1 MKQRNYQRWSR
12 WLLLTL
18 LTFLVGVSPAWAET
32 KTVNDGTETNQYL
45 PVFGNYVDTQN
56 TTSEFIIPAERLED
70 ITGATL
76 SSMTFYLST
85 SQTGAWGSAVFEVYL
100 KEVSATSYASATAN
114 SEGSKT
120 VVYTGS
126 LDGSQSTMDV
136 AFSNNYTYNGGN
148 LLVGFKVTTAGTW
161 KGTYFYGE
169 AMSYG
174 TNCAFHYATSN
185 QSGRDSF
192 LPKVTF
198 TYTPGAG
205 VVKKPTNVIA
215 SSITSNSATIG
226 WDAVDGADSYELS
239 CSTSSAEPAEEGSY
253 TPVNANSYSL
263 TGLTGGTLYYVYVRT
278 IKGGDKSKWST
289 VCSFTPGTLTVNN
302 VSTTTNNYVPIY
314 GNYMDDHS
322 RSQFILPKASLS
334 SLSGTQI
341 TKIIFYGSASNT
353 AKFANKTFDVYMEEV
368 DDASISS
375 LSDWATLEQVYSG
388 NLTIIDG
395 KMTVILDEGFD
406 YSGDKN
412 LLIGINQ
419 TDDNSDYTS
428 TTWTGVSATG
438 ASMGGYGSSIN
449 QCNFLPQT
457 TFYFAPQTA
466 TVKKPKNLA
475 ASATATTTA
484 TLSWTDGEDG
494 LTEWQIAYSTA
505 TDFNPDSEGT
515 KVAANAN
522 PFSLT
527 ELTSAT
533 TYYAY
538 VRAKKGEEYSGWS
551 NKAEFTTLSAV
562 PVITLST
569 TSYNFGMVSDADA
582 QALTLTISNTGGAAL
597 TGLTVTPTSG
607 FAVTDMEGNALTT
620 TEIAA
625 SSTLSVKVKM
635 NALGQ
640 QEGNITIDG
649 NEIDAQEVTVSG
661 YMLDDS
667 KIAETFT
674 NAVPDHWTEYAYKS
688 SYSTYNWS
696 YSADG
701 AYNTNENSTLSTPK
715 ITIAESQILA
725 VYGKLK
731 SNATYG
737 YILIEGS
744 SDNGETWTSY
754 NKKLD
759 YEAFSNT
766 TNVFQLL
773 TLSDVPTTVNKLR
786 FKCYYAYLNTINGF
800 TYAPDPVLALFSD
813 EECSAAISTVVSKS
827 FGLITETQSEKYYIK
842 NTGTGQIDLI
852 VNEPTGFTATI
863 DDVALT
869 NNEVATLTITMPA
882 TEGTHDDAIVV
893 TAKNH
898 DTNDVLGTFTVN
910 ATGALR
916 DANKFYQEFNTT
928 SLPAGWTAD
937 GTWYYN
943 ETNGAYTTAWYID
956 SGTLTRLKTPML
968 KVAAGEKFIIEAK
981 GYSTSNTSYQHM
993 VLQYSADGTNWTT
1006 FSDDFGTTISENPT
1020 NWKSFTAT
1028 LPNEVEA
1035 GNYYIAVLASQTN
1048 IRMFYGGEEVAGA
1061 NFAINTD
1068 GSAQDFG
1075 SVKFGATA
1083 QKSYTVTNN
1092 GNVDL
1097 LVTLTAEDGFTATG
1111 NTMLFTNTKGWSEVK
1126 VHAWNDEGN
1135 LTEWPGVN
1143 APYYGKNNNNED
1155 QYAIIVPA
1163 GATGIVINNGNGQQ
1177 SNDIT
1182 DFNKEG
1188 YYLSGDLDGNKYWAG
1203 SWGDHPTLMNV
1214 AAGESEQFTVTMN
1227 TATSGEKSGNVVLT
1241 FDALNATSF
1250 TIPCTGNVKDEN
1262 YLYVDFADGKPEG
1275 WTSGDDWAFTS
1286 GYAAQTSTTTESAL
1300 ITTPLTV
1307 AENETMTFKVK
1318 KNANGTKS
1326 LKVRYSADGGANWSK
1341 YTNYGSDYGSSF
1353 EQKELTGIPA
1363 GTVIVE
1369 FLANNIIIDDIEGFT
1384 KTTAPALALTEAGV
1398 AVVNGE
1404 INNLGNLNSDKE
1416 VIYTLKNIGNATLN
1430 ATITGEGITATP
1442 ANVEIA
1448 AGETANITVTMAYA
1462 EPYGEKIGSMTIS
1475 SESWVG
1481 NFVVNFTADLIDSE
1495 AFVEDFTANA
1505 RPEGW
1510 YNGGWTFSNNT
1521 ASVALG
1527 TAKNLITKKLE
1538 AAEGKNV
1545 LTFKAK
1551 YSNDYLSKILNV
1563 YTSADR
1569 KEWTLQKEV
1578 TLTADYVDVALD
1590 ALTDGNYYVKFEAAN
1605 AVIDDVKGLKN
1616 VDLPEHDLYEIS
1628 NTMEQTAIPGASY
1641 TATVNA
1647 VSLRADE
1654 TVTAQLWIQKG
1665 EENAIMVAELTE
1677 QEMTVDANKTFTLTG
1692 NLPNEEGDFKIWATI
1707 FNNDIALTTDKKDI
1721 TLAHT
1726 VSLTI
1731 TEFEN
1736 AAAVQADD
1744 NNDYTATF
1752 NVQVTNTGSKTL
1764 AANEVSVNLIDYN
1777 DAEHVITATW
1787 SAATSNILYMNTK
1800 ANDTD
1805 IAENCTL
1812 KAWCWNTAEDGI
1824 WATFTNINDGFWS
1837 VDLQGKTNF
1846 IVCRFNPEGT
1856 DENPWNNVWNKSADL
1871 SLTNGNLVKFTGY
1884 NNESMNFTSDNM
1896 ASLEPTMS
1904 TTLKVTVTGTLT
1916 DGENTTLSFKAK
1928 ENVSDTQY
1936 SLSRSANIIAA
1947 PVIVLNEE
1955 DGTIASTGNNRKV
1968 ELARTFN
1975 AGWNTICV
1983 PFAIDDIA
1991 AAFGEEAKVYEFTDY
2006 NNLTLSFNKVNA
2018 IEAGF
2023 PYIIYVKQAIT
2034 TPIAFTHM
2042 TVSDAA
2048 ATEVTKSTC
2057 SFKGTYA
2064 PIAAPGMEGMWGV
2077 TAEGKIA
2084 AGSSTAFI
2092 NGFRAYFDGNLNDA
2106 RIAIFDE
2113 EIPTG
2118 VSYLGISEMNSDND
2132 AIYNMSGQRVVNMK
2146 KGNLYINNGKKTFR
2160 K

>member
-1 MKQRNYQRWSR
+1 MKQKNSFNHTRRSR
-12 WLLLTL
+12 WLFLSLLAFLMTL
-18 LTFLVGVSPAWAET
+18 GGTTSAWADGKSLPYSYGFEDYSLETDGWSKYFGTSLTNNNNECTIVGAAKKTGSYGFRFSSYNTSGANAQYLISPELNVPTGVEVTFAYASSSTSSSGEKFKVGYSTSNTDVESFTWGEEQSTKSTSWSTFEGSFPAGTKYIAVYYYANYQYRLYIDDFTFSAPPTCIKPTGLTSTDISSSSVGLSWTSTADDFQVQYKKTSDGDWTLVNDILHATSYTLSSLEPATAYQVKVRTYCSAQDQSDWSDAYSFTTDCATITIDANHSFSEDFSAGNSLPNCWTINNENKTGGSGWTISSNMGYSGYYGDTYLIMPPMQLSVASQLVFDNYFNYVSDYNGTTAKSSIVISTTSTAAADFTNTLYTFEKSELPLSSSTALPKEISLAAYTGQTVYIAFKYEGNNAHAWYVDNVVVEEAPACPKPTALTASNPTWQGATLAWTAGSDETEWKVIYGAAGFDPASEGTTIDNVTTNPYTLTGLTQETTYDVYVKAVKGSDVSPVSDKATFTTTERYPAPTGLAISNLTTTSATLTWTAGAATSWEVAINTTGET
-32 KTVNDGTETNQYL
+32 PATEAGTGIVVNTATYDFSELTTETTYYAFVREKDGENFSNWSAVCEFTPSAYTYLTVNEGTTTNSYV
-45 PVFGNYVDTQN
+45 PVYGYFSAAANLGGQ
-56 TTSEFIIPAERLED
+56 FIIPAANLTDVQNKVIKKLTFYSSTSEYDYGEAEFD
-70 ITGATL
+70 VCIKEVANATMTSSMYDWNDASWTTVYNGTL
-76 SSMTFYLST
+76 SIVGGKMTII
-85 SQTGAWGSAVFEVYL
+85 
-100 KEVSATSYASATAN
+100 
-114 SEGSKT
+114 
-120 VVYTGS
+120 
-126 LDGSQSTMDV
+126 
-136 AFSNNYTYNGGN
+136 FSSDYNYNGSN
-148 LLVGFKVTTAGTW
+148 LLVGIHKTSNDKSGSNYNVAFYGTDASSGNYRSNYAPNGYRQRFQPKTTIGYQEKLGSELKVFDGENELTESPASFDFGLATAG
-161 KGTYFYGE
+161 
-169 AMSYG
+169 
-174 TNCAFHYATSN
+174 ATHTFTLKNTAATPYVATISSEN
-185 QSGRDSF
+185 LTVSPTEVTPSAEG
-192 LPKVTF
+192 VTF
-198 TYTPGAG
+198 TVAMPEQDITDEAVVITPANESGLE
-205 VVKKPTNVIA
+205 PF
-215 SSITSNSATIG
+215 TI
-226 WDAVDGADSYELS
+226 
-239 CSTSSAEPAEEGSY
+239 
-253 TPVNANSYSL
+253 
-263 TGLTGGTLYYVYVRT
+263 
-278 IKGGDKSKWST
+278 
-289 VCSFTPGTLTVNN
+289 N
-302 VSTTTNNYVPIY
+302 VS
-314 GNYMDDHS
+314 
-322 RSQFILPKASLS
+322 
-334 SLSGTQI
+334 GTVRDND
-341 TKIIFYGSASNT
+341 K
-353 AKFANKTFDVYMEEV
+353 VY
-368 DDASISS
+368 
-375 LSDWATLEQVYSG
+375 
-388 NLTIIDG
+388 
-395 KMTVILDEGFD
+395 
-406 YSGDKN
+406 
-412 LLIGINQ
+412 
-419 TDDNSDYTS
+419 
-428 TTWTGVSATG
+428 
-438 ASMGGYGSSIN
+438 
-449 QCNFLPQT
+449 
-457 TFYFAPQTA
+457 
-466 TVKKPKNLA
+466 
-475 ASATATTTA
+475 
-484 TLSWTDGEDG
+484 
-494 LTEWQIAYSTA
+494 
-505 TDFNPDSEGT
+505 
-515 KVAANAN
+515 
-522 PFSLT
+522 
-527 ELTSAT
+527 
-533 TYYAY
+533 
-538 VRAKKGEEYSGWS
+538 
-551 NKAEFTTLSAV
+551 
-562 PVITLST
+562 
-569 TSYNFGMVSDADA
+569 
-582 QALTLTISNTGGAAL
+582 
-597 TGLTVTPTSG
+597 
-607 FAVTDMEGNALTT
+607 
-620 TEIAA
+620 
-625 SSTLSVKVKM
+625 
-635 NALGQ
+635 
-640 QEGNITIDG
+640 
-649 NEIDAQEVTVSG
+649 
-661 YMLDDS
+661 
-667 KIAETFT
+667 ETF
-674 NAVPDHWTEYAYKS
+674 S
-688 SYSTYNWS
+688 S
-696 YSADG
+696 
-701 AYNTNENSTLSTPK
+701 K
-715 ITIAESQILA
+715 
-725 VYGKLK
+725 
-731 SNATYG
+731 
-737 YILIEGS
+737 
-744 SDNGETWTSY
+744 
-754 NKKLD
+754 
-759 YEAFSNT
+759 
-766 TNVFQLL
+766 
-773 TLSDVPTTVNKLR
+773 
-786 FKCYYAYLNTINGF
+786 
-800 TYAPDPVLALFSD
+800 
-813 EECSAAISTVVSKS
+813 
-827 FGLITETQSEKYYIK
+827 
-842 NTGTGQIDLI
+842 
-852 VNEPTGFTATI
+852 
-863 DDVALT
+863 
-869 NNEVATLTITMPA
+869 
-882 TEGTHDDAIVV
+882 
-893 TAKNH
+893 
-898 DTNDVLGTFTVN
+898 
-910 ATGALR
+910 
-916 DANKFYQEFNTT
+916 
-928 SLPAGWTAD
+928 PAGWTAD

-1006 FSDDFGTTISENPT
+1006 FSDDFGTTISEDPT

-1083 QKSYTVTNN
+1083 QKSYTVTNS
-1092 GNVDL
+1092 GNADL

-1111 NTMLFTNTKGWSEVK
+1111 NAMLFTNTKGWSEVK
-1126 VHAWNDEGN
+1126 VHAWNGEGN

-1163 GATGIVINNGNGQQ
+1163 GATGIVINNGNDQQ

-1188 YYLSGDLDGNKYWAG
+1188 YYLSGDLYDSNKYWAG
-1203 SWGDHPTLMNV
+1203 SWGDHPTLLNV

-1275 WTSGDDWAFTS
+1275 WTSGEDWAFTS
-1286 GYAAQTSTTTESAL
+1286 GYAAQTSTTTASAL

-1326 LKVRYSADGGANWSK
+1326 LKVRYSADGGANWSD
-1341 YTNYGSDYGSSF
+1341 YTDYGSDYGSSL
-1353 EQKELTGIPA
+1353 EQKELKGIPA

-1430 ATITGEGITATP
+1430 ATITGQGITATP
-1442 ANVEIA
+1442 DNVDIA
-1448 AGETANITVTMAYA
+1448 AGETANITVTMTYA
-1462 EPYGEKIGSMTIS
+1462 EPYGEKNGSMTIS

-1527 TAKNLITKKLE
+1527 TAKDLITKKLE

-1551 YSNDYLSKILNV
+1551 YSNDYLSKTLNV

-1590 ALTDGNYYVKFEAAN
+1590 ALTDGYYYVKFEAAN

-1764 AANEVSVNLIDYN
+1764 AANEVSVSLIDYN

-1805 IAENCTL
+1805 IATDCTL

-1824 WATFTNINDGFWS
+1824 WATFTNINEGFWS

-1846 IVCRFNPEGT
+1846 VICRFNPEGT
-1856 DENPWNNVWNKSADL
+1856 DENPWNNVWDKSADL

-1884 NNESMNFTSDNM
+1884 NDKSMNFTSDNM
-1896 ASLEPTMS
+1896 AYLEPTMS
-1904 TTLKVTVTGTLT
+1904 TTLKITVNGTLT
-1916 DGENTTLSFKAK
+1916 DGENTTILFKAK

-2018 IEAGF
+2018 IEAGI

-2042 TVSDAA
+2042 TVSAAA

-2064 PIAAPGMEGMWGV
+2064 SIAAPGMEGMWGV
-2077 TAEGKIA
+2077 TTDGKIA

-2113 EIPTG
+2113 DIPTG
-2118 VSYLGISEMNSDND
+2118 VSYLGISEVNSNND
-2132 AIYNMSGQRVVNMK
+2132 AIYNMNGQRVVNMK
-2146 KGNLYINNGKKTFR
+2146 KGNFYIHNGKKTFR

>member
-1 MKQRNYQRWSR
+1 MKQKNYQRWSR

-18 LTFLVGVSPAWAET
+18 LTILVGVSPAWAQKSLPYSYDFSTALDTEGWSKENCHSST
-32 KTVNDGTETNQYL
+32 GISSGAFRFYYNTNPPQYLISPELATISSTVDVSFDYKVQSSSYIESFQVGYSTTDNNTASFTWDTQVDPTNTSYTEYKATFPAGVKYVAIRYNAKNQYYL
-45 PVFGNYVDTQN
+45 FIDNFKVCKTPTCFTPTGLTVSDITSSQAVLSWTSDADTWNVQYKKSSDAEWTDVVGAIN
-56 TTSEFIIPAERLED
+56 TTSYTLSGLSSATNYQVRVRTYCSAQDQSEWTDAVSFTTDCATITSFPFTENFNGLASGIPMCWDNSDGTTTNNGYKWNYNASGYESACVRFNSYNNSNNLTNMLKTPAMNFPSGKTMQLSFWWKNPAGGDFSVYISNDGGSTYTTSLKTGLTGQSSWKQEEIIIPAGFSENVVVVFKGTSNYGNGDAYVYLDNVTIDEAPACPKPTALTASNPTWQGATLAWTAGSDETEWKVVYGAAGFDPASEGTTIDNVTTNPYTLTGLTPETQYDVYVKAVKGSDVSPVSDKATFTTTERYPAPTGLAISNLTTTSATLTWTAGAATSWEVAINTTGETPATEAGTGIVVNTATYDFSELTTETTYYAFVREKDGENFSNWSAVCEFTPSAYTYLTVNEGTTTNSYVPVYGYFSAAANLGGQFIIPAANLTD
-70 ITGATL
+70 VQNKVIKKL
-76 SSMTFYLST
+76 TFYSNT
-85 SQTGAWGSAVFEVYL
+85 SEYDYAEAEFDICV
-100 KEVSATSYASATAN
+100 KEVSDATMPSSMYAWDNGTWT
-114 SEGSKT
+114 T
-120 VVYTGS
+120 VYSGKLAVVGGKMTILFTSDY
-126 LDGSQSTMDV
+126 
-136 AFSNNYTYNGGN
+136 NYNGSN
-148 LLVGFKVTTAGTW
+148 LLVGIHKNSTDKSGSNYNVSFYGNNSSSYMSNYSPNGNKQKFQPKTTIGYQEKLGSELKVFDGENELTESPASFDFGLATAG
-161 KGTYFYGE
+161 
-169 AMSYG
+169 
-174 TNCAFHYATSN
+174 ATHTFTLKNTAATPYVATISSEN
-185 QSGRDSF
+185 LTVSPTEVTPTAEG
-192 LPKVTF
+192 VTF
-198 TYTPGAG
+198 TVAMPEQDITDEAVVITPANESGLEPFTINVSGTVRDNDKVYETFSSKPAG
-205 VVKKPTNVIA
+205 WT
-215 SSITSNSATIG
+215 
-226 WDAVDGADSYELS
+226 VDG
-239 CSTSSAEPAEEGSY
+239 
-253 TPVNANSYSL
+253 
-263 TGLTGGTLYYVYVRT
+263 
-278 IKGGDKSKWST
+278 
-289 VCSFTPGTLTVNN
+289 
-302 VSTTTNNYVPIY
+302 
-314 GNYMDDHS
+314 
-322 RSQFILPKASLS
+322 
-334 SLSGTQI
+334 
-341 TKIIFYGSASNT
+341 
-353 AKFANKTFDVYMEEV
+353 
-368 DDASISS
+368 
-375 LSDWATLEQVYSG
+375 
-388 NLTIIDG
+388 
-395 KMTVILDEGFD
+395 
-406 YSGDKN
+406 
-412 LLIGINQ
+412 
-419 TDDNSDYTS
+419 
-428 TTWTGVSATG
+428 
-438 ASMGGYGSSIN
+438 
-449 QCNFLPQT
+449 
-457 TFYFAPQTA
+457 
-466 TVKKPKNLA
+466 
-475 ASATATTTA
+475 
-484 TLSWTDGEDG
+484 
-494 LTEWQIAYSTA
+494 
-505 TDFNPDSEGT
+505 
-515 KVAANAN
+515 
-522 PFSLT
+522 
-527 ELTSAT
+527 
-533 TYYAY
+533 
-538 VRAKKGEEYSGWS
+538 
-551 NKAEFTTLSAV
+551 
-562 PVITLST
+562 
-569 TSYNFGMVSDADA
+569 
-582 QALTLTISNTGGAAL
+582 
-597 TGLTVTPTSG
+597 
-607 FAVTDMEGNALTT
+607 
-620 TEIAA
+620 
-625 SSTLSVKVKM
+625 
-635 NALGQ
+635 
-640 QEGNITIDG
+640 
-649 NEIDAQEVTVSG
+649 
-661 YMLDDS
+661 
-667 KIAETFT
+667 
-674 NAVPDHWTEYAYKS
+674 
-688 SYSTYNWS
+688 NWS
-696 YSADG
+696 YSAANG
-701 AYNTNENSTLSTPK
+701 ASTSAWNLSSN
-715 ITIAESQILA
+715 AR
-725 VYGKLK
+725 LK
-731 SNATYG
+731 SPM
-737 YILIEGS
+737 
-744 SDNGETWTSY
+744 
-754 NKKLD
+754 
-759 YEAFSNT
+759 
-766 TNVFQLL
+766 L
-773 TLSDVPTTVNKLR
+773 T
-786 FKCYYAYLNTINGF
+786 
-800 TYAPDPVLALFSD
+800 
-813 EECSAAISTVVSKS
+813 
-827 FGLITETQSEKYYIK
+827 
-842 NTGTGQIDLI
+842 
-852 VNEPTGFTATI
+852 
-863 DDVALT
+863 
-869 NNEVATLTITMPA
+869 VAT
-882 TEGTHDDAIVV
+882 
-893 TAKNH
+893 
-898 DTNDVLGTFTVN
+898 
-910 ATGALR
+910 
-916 DANKFYQEFNTT
+916 
-928 SLPAGWTAD
+928 
-937 GTWYYN
+937 
-943 ETNGAYTTAWYID
+943 
-956 SGTLTRLKTPML
+956 
-968 KVAAGEKFIIEAK
+968 GEKFIIEAK
-981 GYSTSNTSYQHM
+981 GTYSYDESYQH
-993 VLQYSADGTNWTT
+993 LQLEYSADGTNWTT
-1006 FSDDFGTTISENPT
+1006 IGEEVALTSSFKTFTITT
-1020 NWKSFTAT
+1020 
-1028 LPNEVEA
+1028 PNEFVA
-1035 GNYYIAVLASQTN
+1035 GNYYIALHGSQVA

-1083 QKSYTVTNN
+1083 QKSYTVTNS
-1092 GNVDL
+1092 GNADL

-1111 NTMLFTNTKGWSEVK
+1111 NAMLFTNTKGWSEVK
-1126 VHAWNDEGN
+1126 VHAWNGEGN

-1155 QYAIIVPA
+1155 QYVIIVPA
-1163 GATGIVINNGNGQQ
+1163 GATGIVINNGNDQQ

-1188 YYLSGDLDGNKYWAG
+1188 YYLSGNLYDNNKYWAD
-1203 SWGDHPTLMNV
+1203 SWGDHPTLLNV

-1286 GYAAQTSTTTESAL
+1286 GYAAQTSTTTASAL

-1326 LKVRYSADGGANWSK
+1326 LKVRYSADGGANWSD

-1353 EQKELTGIPA
+1353 EQKELTGIPT

-1404 INNLGNLNSDKE
+1404 TNNLGNLNNNKE

-1462 EPYGEKIGSMTIS
+1462 EPYGEKSGSMTIS

-1481 NFVVNFTADLIDSE
+1481 DFVVNFTADLIDSE

-1551 YSNDYLSKILNV
+1551 YSNDYLSKTLNV

-1590 ALTDGNYYVKFEAAN
+1590 ALTDGYYYVKFEAAN
-1605 AVIDDVKGLKN
+1605 VVIDDVKGLKN

-1764 AANEVSVNLIDYN
+1764 AANEVSVSLIDYN

-1800 ANDTD
+1800 VNDTD
-1805 IAENCTL
+1805 IATGCTL
-1812 KAWCWNTAEDGI
+1812 KAWCWNTDEDGV
-1824 WATFTNINDGFWS
+1824 WATFTNINEGFWS

-1884 NNESMNFTSDNM
+1884 NDKSMNFTSDYM
-1896 ASLEPTMS
+1896 AYLEPTMS

-2018 IEAGF
+2018 IEAGI

-2042 TVSDAA
+2042 TVSAAA

-2077 TAEGKIA
+2077 TADGKIA

-2118 VSYLGISEMNSDND
+2118 VSYLGISEMNSNND
-2132 AIYNMSGQRVVNMK
+2132 AIYNMNGQRVVNMK
-2146 KGNLYINNGKKTFR
+2146 KGNFYIHNGKKTFR